1 MKSKLLVAAFS
12 MVLLS
17 WPRTAAAVDCSTFG
31 GRATTVQ
38 ANVLGIVPVVLSDT
52 GNLDSTGGAK
62 QASLLNAS
70 VPGLVSG
77 DVLHATAI
85 GLGSHSR
92 AESSVAKLNL
102 SVAGN
107 TIGADFVMARP
118 NGSCGSAG
126 PTVDGSTEIDGLVVN
141 GQSIN

>member
-12 MVLLS
+12 IVLLS

-38 ANVLGIVPVVLSDT
+38 VNVLGIVPVVLSDT

-70 VPGLVSG
+70 VAGLLSG
-77 DVLHATAI
+77 EDLHATAI
-85 GLGSHSR
+85 GGKQH
-92 AESSVAKLNL
+92 
-102 SVAGN
+102 
-107 TIGADFVMARP
+107 
-118 NGSCGSAG
+118 
-126 PTVDGSTEIDGLVVN
+126 TVGGLF
-141 GQSIN
+141 G